1 MKRRFKMKTLN
12 QKYASVAFKYIEEV
26 EKKPNLKKDYLS
38 RVRKLPSMITH
49 NGLLTTLTFLYSK
62 AKGKTEA
69 SADGLLLK
77 QLVKFLERTENESEF
92 IRKLAEETDFKTL
105 KLYTRRALNFSQWLK
120 RLAEGTF
127 GEEEK

>member
-1 MKRRFKMKTLN
+1 
-12 QKYASVAFKYIEEV
+12 
-26 EKKPNLKKDYLS
+26 
-38 RVRKLPSMITH
+38 
-49 NGLLTTLTFLYSK
+49 
-62 AKGKTEA
+62 
-69 SADGLLLK
+69 
-77 QLVKFLERTENESEF
+77 LERTENESEF